1 MGPLMILALVLG
13 GLIVLRILLHLVA
26 PNLRMGI
33 GVILIVAVLVLAG
46 VVAYFMYTGSTL
58 AEIFVW

>member
-1 MGPLMILALVLG
+1 MILALVLG
-13 GLIVLRILLHLVA
+13 GLILLRIILHIVM
-26 PNLRMGI
+26 PDLRMGI
-33 GVILIVAVLVLAG
+33 GVILIIAVLVLAG

>member
-1 MGPLMILALVLG
+1 MILALVLG
-13 GLIVLRILLHLVA
+13 GLILLRILLHMVM

-33 GVILIVAVLVLAG
+33 GVLLIVAVLALAG
-46 VVAYFMYTGSTL
+46 VIAYFMYTGSTL

>member
-1 MGPLMILALVLG
+1 MILALVLG